1 MRRSPRKNIQTRKTN
16 KMNRQEASNHSSSI
30 EDLNAPDPEA
40 IKGGLSTQIK
50 RIVILKSSVNQAETA
65 EDEPVRGFTLN
76 HNETL
81 AEEEDVEA
89 EVLNHNE
96 TTVEDEPADEPS
108 SPLADLP
115 VTSGQEAQVAGGGHL
130 GHVKVIDGTRAE
142 LLLPV
147 VQKVR

>member
-1 MRRSPRKNIQTRKTN
+1 
-16 KMNRQEASNHSSSI
+16 
-30 EDLNAPDPEA
+30 
-40 IKGGLSTQIK
+40 
-50 RIVILKSSVNQAETA
+50 VILKSSVNQAETA

-89 EVLNHNE
+89 EVIDDLPVEEDEQVKGGPGGWGTGGVLLNHNE

>member
-89 EVLNHNE
+89 EVI
-96 TTVEDEPADEPS
+96 D
-108 SPLADLP
+108 DLP
-115 VTSGQEAQVAGGGHL
+115 VEEDEQVKGGPGGWAPAAFCSTTTKRRWKTSQPMNPPAHSL
-130 GHVKVIDGTRAE
+130 TCR
-142 LLLPV
+142 
-147 VQKVR
+147 